1 MIVIVL
7 FVLNNSSG
15 NMTNMTSK
23 LDCIDFVLNHELMQ
37 FTKGKTEK
45 SLQAIAERHLYKT
58 HEDKHSIDIIIT
70 NNNLQETEQWKIRT
84 SQKFRGHTNININV
98 LSSKKGNN
106 NHTNVSTLIS
116 QMTKALNLNREDMLP
131 NVIIMCCHSK
141 RVEQDCIEILESF
154 CNNKIIKFNYIFDEA
169 DANLGTISAFLLG
182 INNNAN
188 DIHQCIDTIE
198 FVTATPFEEFWK
210 MLSQHGIYRLV
221 NKDHLKE
228 ESYEELFKSYR
239 EFEDHCWTTL
249 DNNTMNPLEYI
260 RECFGQGLIPTRRNI
275 IFAPGH
281 VFSEKRDIG
290 SHEEIVE
297 YFTDKGYTV
306 LLHNGKHKCFCEA
319 NGSRLAITDFNRMH
333 SISGEL
339 RDTLRKWN
347 TINPNQNLA
356 ITGNWTIERGVT
368 FNTDGFNFTHMIV
381 SMLHSKKTNR
391 LLQILGRANG
401 HKQYVERMTIISP
414 KSIEICAKS
423 LVATLKEVRMANPEK
438 FNPADFNN
446 TKHKTIPVKVQFCNE
461 EFRQMFVS
469 KLTGKRNYA
478 TNVHNALKEGL
489 RLGHIRIED
498 RNNLYKFDIE
508 TCRLKTIR
516 RFSNENENKDNRRFL
531 QFTNAFETRNPSTQ
545 QCSSDEY
552 CLDITLIDYIKDDF
566 VNSKD
571 IAWITF
577 QR

>member
-1 MIVIVL
+1 
-7 FVLNNSSG
+7 
-15 NMTNMTSK
+15 MTSN

-45 SLQAIAERHLYKT
+45 SLQAIAERHLYKA

-70 NNNLQETEQWKIRT
+70 NNNLQETDQWKFRT
-84 SQKFRGHTNININV
+84 NQKFKEHSNININV
-98 LSSKKGNN
+98 LSSKKGHN
-106 NHTNVSTLIS
+106 NHTSVTSLIA
-116 QMTKALNLNREDMLP
+116 QMTKAINIKKGNLKKGTDMLP
-131 NVIIMCCHSK
+131 NIIIMCCHSK
-141 RVEQDCIEILESF
+141 RVEQDCIELLESF
-154 CNNKIIKFNYIFDEA
+154 CNNEIINFNFVFDEA
-169 DANLGTISAFLLG
+169 DANLGTVSAFLLG
-182 INNNAN
+182 INNNSN
-188 DIHQCIDTIE
+188 HIYKCIDTIE

-210 MLSQHGIYRLV
+210 MLSHHKIYMLV
-221 NKDHLKE
+221 NKEHLKE

-239 EFEDHCWTTL
+239 EFEDHYWTTL

-260 RECFGQGLIPTRRNI
+260 HECFRQGLIPTRRNI

-281 VFSEKRDIG
+281 IFSEKRDVG

-297 YFTDKGYTV
+297 YFIDKGYTV

-319 NGSRLAITDFNRMH
+319 NGSRLAITDFNQKH
-333 SISGEL
+333 SIKDEL
-339 RDTLRKWN
+339 RYTLQKWN
-347 TINPNQNLA
+347 ELNPNQNLA

-368 FNTDGFNFTHMIV
+368 FNTVGFNFTHMIV

-401 HKQYVERMTIISP
+401 NKQYVERMTIISP
-414 KSIEICAKS
+414 KSIEVCAKS
-423 LVATLKEVRMANPEK
+423 LVATLKEVRMANPER

-446 TKHKTIPVKVQFCNE
+446 KKHKTIPVKVHFCNE
-461 EFRQMFVS
+461 EYRKVFVS
-469 KLTGKRNYA
+469 KLTGKRNYT

-489 RLGHIRIED
+489 QLDIIRMED
-498 RNNLYKFDIE
+498 RNNLHKFDIE
-508 TCRLKTIR
+508 TCKLKTVR
-516 RFSNENENKDNRRFL
+516 KFSNENENKDNRRFL

-545 QCSSDEY
+545 QCSNDEY

-566 VNSKD
+566 TNTKN